1 MIRKAILE
9 DVEQLTNVHVLSWQ
23 SAYRG
28 LIPNEALD
36 NIDYQARN
44 EMWSK
49 TVRESPSETLVAV
62 VDTKVVGFANFGP
75 YRDQSEDLKVGEIR
89 AIYLLQEFWNKGIGT
104 QLLEHTTEALR
115 NEYES
120 IVLWVLDTNQN
131 AIRFY
136 EHHGFVQD
144 GIEKEESVWNAIVH
158 EIRMS
163 KAINSKAV

>member
-1 MIRKAILE
+1 MIREAIQE

-28 LIPNEALD
+28 LIPNNALD
-36 NIDYQARN
+36 NIDYQARS

-49 TVRESPSETLVAV
+49 AICESPSETVVAV
-62 VDTKVVGFANFGP
+62 VDKKVVGFANFGS
-75 YRDQSEDLKVGEIR
+75 YRDESDVLKAGEIR
-89 AIYLLQEFWNKGIGT
+89 AIYLLPELWNKGIGS
-104 QLLEHTTEALR
+104 QLLEYATEILK
-115 NEYES
+115 NECET
-120 IVLWVLDTNQN
+120 VLLWVLDSNQQ

-144 GIEKEESVWNAIVH
+144 GINKEETIWGAIVH

-163 KAINSKAV
+163 KTISS